1 MILEHMFPL
10 RESRKNKQPFRK
22 NPNYL
27 PQVVLGLE
35 RYSKLCRN
43 AYGYK

>member
-10 RESRKNKQPFRK
+10 RESMKNKQPFRK

-35 RYSKLCRN
+35 KVLQAVQKCLRI
-43 AYGYK
+43 